1 MKTQGSSKTDSHC
14 TAAMVVTTSK
24 DDKAVHVLH
33 KTHYGHTAS
42 LGHLRLK
49 EKDRLAV
56 AGKLAQG
63 VTFQRILDDVRDSVN
78 GSFERMHL
86 MTRKDIHNIDK
97 AFGIHTFQRH
107 KDDAVS
113 VNLLVQELQSKDNN
127 PIVLYVQTT
136 R

>member
-1 MKTQGSSKTDSHC
+1 
-14 TAAMVVTTSK
+14 
-24 DDKAVHVLH
+24 
-33 KTHYGHTAS
+33 
-42 LGHLRLK
+42 
-49 EKDRLAV
+49 
-56 AGKLAQG
+56 
-63 VTFQRILDDVRDSVN
+63 
-78 GSFERMHL
+78 MHL

-97 AFGIHTFQRH
+97 AFGIHTLQRH